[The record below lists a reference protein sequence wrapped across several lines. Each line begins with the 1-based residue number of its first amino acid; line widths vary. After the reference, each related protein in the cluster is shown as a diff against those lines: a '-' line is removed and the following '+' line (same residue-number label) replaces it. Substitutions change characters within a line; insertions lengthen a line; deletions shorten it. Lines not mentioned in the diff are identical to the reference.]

1 MAVSYYRRQQPA
13 APEQIEWLQQRIGGS
28 LPPSYRT
35 YLAEQDGG
43 RLENNNEAVNTI
55 FGLGDLPEWASL
67 WEQLDVYD
75 GRVPDWLLPVA
86 DDEYGNL
93 YAISLRPQDNG
104 AVWFWDHEEEADEG
118 DPPTED
124 NLHYK
129 AADWQDFLSNLN
141 PPPTERT

>member
-1 MAVSYYRRQQPA
+1 MSVAYYDRQPPA
-13 APEQIEWLQQRIGGS
+13 TPEQIERLQQRIGRP
-28 LPPSYRT
+28 LPTSYRA

-43 RLENNNEAVNTI
+43 RLDNNDQAVNTI
-55 FGLGDLPEWASL
+55 FGVGDLPDDDSI
-67 WEQLDVYD
+67 WEQLDVYG
-75 GRVPDWLLPVA
+75 GRVPAWLLPVA

-93 YAISLRPQDNG
+93 YAISLRAQDDG

-129 AADWQDFLSNLN
+129 AADWLDFLNRLA
-141 PPPTERT
+141 PPPTETD